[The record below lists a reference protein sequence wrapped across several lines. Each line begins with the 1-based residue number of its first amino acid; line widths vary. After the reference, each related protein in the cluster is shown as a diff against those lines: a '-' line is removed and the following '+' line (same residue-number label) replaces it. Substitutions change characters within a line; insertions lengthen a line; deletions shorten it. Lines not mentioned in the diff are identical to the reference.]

1 MSITR
6 ITILFIGLSVGF
18 ACKAQPTRDI
28 ANRAY
33 YRTHDAGSVFLHSSG
48 TGISYQ
54 HGWRKTG
61 FSNRIIN
68 FELMTLRHPKE
79 YKINRSGAQ
88 NSRGYFYGK
97 INSAGLMRASFGWQ
111 KVLYDKEIKRGVR
124 VSYFGLFGPSLG
136 IIKPVYVE
144 LIPNAGEGS
153 RSQLIRYSASVENQG
168 DVMGRA
174 PILYKINT
182 LRIIPGGHAKFI
194 LNFEYASDDSY
205 IKAIE
210 TGVNLDVFAKD
221 IPIME
226 GTYNTQYY
234 LTLFIGFQFGR
245 RSL

>member
-1 MSITR
+1 MLSVRLSI
-6 ITILFIGLSVGF
+6 LLIGLTISLIGYS
-18 ACKAQPTRDI
+18 QPNRDV

-33 YRTHDAGSVFLHSSG
+33 YRTHDAGNIFLHSRG
-48 TGISYQ
+48 TGVSYQ

-61 FSNRIIN
+61 FSNRIVN

-79 YKINRSGAQ
+79 YKINRSGSQ

-97 INSAGLMRASFGWQ
+97 INSAGLLRASYGWQ

-124 VSYFGLFGPSLG
+124 VSYFGLFGPSIG
-136 IIKPVYVE
+136 IIRPVYVE
-144 LIPNAGEGS
+144 LIPNSGEGT
-153 RSQLIRYSASVENQG
+153 RSQLVRYSTSVHNQG

-174 PILYKINT
+174 PILYKVNT
-182 LRIIPGGHAKFI
+182 LRFIPGGHAKFI

-210 TGVNLDVFAKD
+210 TGANLDVFAKE

-226 GTYNTQYY
+226 STYNTQYY
-234 LTLFIGFQFGR
+234 ITLFIGFQFGR